1 MVLTKAVYFT
11 GQSSPLRQFL
21 KLTPTDDL
29 SKEGLG

>member
-1 MVLTKAVYFT
+1 MILTNAVYFT
-11 GQSSPLRQFL
+11 GQSSPLSRFL